1 MDTFFTIV
9 GFILT
14 LIIGLGVGWLLRKP
28 KATALVSP
36 AIHSSIEEL
45 RAIGELSVFK
55 AITKEIV
62 TETGHTFGEFGRKYL
77 RWAFSKKKL
86 AMIFEFDIDFR
97 YNLQSPQLQIETSI
111 TQPSG
116 IRTAI
121 ITLPACACAVNIRN
135 LYFYDEQKSAALPW
149 LLPSLIGEAF
159 GTGFSETDKNALIT
173 SAREHAQKEAQ
184 ILIERIK
191 PEVER
196 SARTTLT
203 ALAHSFGVKEVSIRF
218 GTPHIDAPLPQLTD
232 NVIQM
237 KQAA

>member
-1 MDTFFTIV
+1 MDTFFTLL
-9 GFILT
+9 GFLLT
-14 LIIGLGVGWLLRKP
+14 LAIGLGAGWFLRKP
-28 KATALVSP
+28 KTAPPVSP
-36 AIHSSIEEL
+36 TIHSSIEDL

-86 AMIFEFDIDFR
+86 AMIFEFDMDFR

-121 ITLPACACAVNIRN
+121 ITLPPCECAVNIRN

-159 GTGFSETDKNALIT
+159 GTGFSESDKNMLIT

-196 SARTTLT
+196 SARTTLV
-203 ALAHSFGVKEVSIRF
+203 ALAHSFGVKEVSVKF
-218 GTPHIDAPLPQLTD
+218 GTPQIDAPLPQMSD

-237 KQAA
+237 KQVA

>member
-1 MDTFFTIV
+1 MDTLV
-9 GFILT
+9 T
-14 LIIGLGVGWLLRKP
+14 LFGVLLALLAGAGIGWFLRKP
-28 KATALVSP
+28 KPAAVSTT
-36 AIHSSIEEL
+36 IHSSLEDM

-77 RWAFSKKKL
+77 AWAFSKKKL

-97 YNLQSPQLQIETSI
+97 YDLRRNDFVIDTSI
-111 TQPSG
+111 AQPSG
-116 IRTAI
+116 IRQAS
-121 ITLPACACAVNIRN
+121 ITLPPCQCEVTIRDIH
-135 LYFYDEQKSAALPW
+135 FYDEQKSAALPW

-159 GTGFSETDKNALIT
+159 GSGFNETDKNRLIT
-173 SAREHAQKEAQ
+173 AAREHAHIEAQ
-184 ILIERIK
+184 ALISKLK

-203 ALAHSFGVKEVSIRF
+203 ALAQSFGVKEVSIQFRT
-218 GTPHIDAPLPQLTD
+218 GDAPLPVPQLTD
-232 NVIQM
+232 DVIEM